1 MNKRINLNN
10 KKVAF
15 CRFKKLKDNYLITND
30 IGNYFFLSP
39 PLFKQYLEGNL
50 DKSSEVYRALEE
62 KEFIGDSLDK
72 KSLVDNYRKRNAF
85 LFLGPS
91 LHIVVVTLR
100 CNYNCVYCQA
110 SSRNLKEKGYDMDI
124 ATAKKVVNTIFC
136 TPNNLITIE
145 FQGGEPLVNWPTVKF
160 IVEYAKK
167 KNKKAGKNL
176 FITLVT
182 NLSLLTEERY
192 KFLVKNRV
200 IFCTSLDGPKDLHDR
215 NRPWSGGSSYE
226 ATTKWIKKTKAH
238 QKKDIDLYHV
248 SALLTVSRFSLKYP
262 KEIIDTYRKFGF
274 SGVHLRPLSFLGL
287 SGTMRSRI
295 GYSIKEFMEYWRET
309 MDYIIDLNLKGEN
322 FTERG
327 SKILLQ
333 KMLTDFDPG
342 FLDLRSPCG
351 AGIGQMLYNY
361 DGKVYTCD
369 EGRMLGNDTF
379 LIGNVNKN
387 SYREM
392 VSHETVKSLCVAS
405 LLESLPCDNCAYK
418 PYCGVCPVLNYAL
431 YGDIFTSLP
440 GNERCQLS
448 QGMLD
453 YLFEK
458 LQNKKIAEVFENWVN
473 PKIEN

>member
-1 MNKRINLNN
+1 MNKAINLNK

-39 PLFKQYLEGNL
+39 SLFKQYLEGSL
-50 DKSSEVYRALEE
+50 DKKGEVYQILEK

-72 KSLVDNYRKRNAF
+72 ENLVRNYRKRSAF
-85 LFLGPS
+85 LFSGPS
-91 LHIVVVTLR
+91 LHIIVATLR
-100 CNYNCVYCQA
+100 CNYNCIYCQA
-110 SSRNLKEKGYDMDI
+110 NSRNLKEKGYDMDI
-124 ATAKKVVNTIFC
+124 ETAKKVVDTIFC
-136 TPNNLITIE
+136 TSNDFITIE
-145 FQGGEPLVNWPTVKF
+145 FQGGEPLVNWPAVKF

-167 KNKKAGKNL
+167 KNKKAGKTL

-192 KFLVKNRV
+192 RFLVKNRI
-200 IFCTSLDGPKDLHDR
+200 IFCTSLDGPEELHNQ

-226 ATTKWIKKTKAH
+226 ATTKWIEKIKAR
-238 QKKDIDLYHV
+238 QKKDIDLYHI
-248 SALLTVSRFSLKYP
+248 SALLTVSRFSLKYS

-274 SGVHLRPLSFLGL
+274 SGIHLRPLSFLGL

-295 GYSIKEFMEYWRET
+295 GYSVKEFMEYWRET
-309 MDYIIDLNLKGEN
+309 MDYIIDLNLKGES

-327 SKILLQ
+327 SKIMLQ
-333 KMLTDFDPG
+333 KILTDSDPG

-361 DGKVYTCD
+361 NGKVYTCD

-379 LIGNVNKN
+379 LIGNVHKN
-387 SYREM
+387 NYREM
-392 VSHETVKSLCVAS
+392 ISHETVKSLCVAS

-440 GNERCQLS
+440 GNTRCQLY

-458 LQNKKIAEVFENWVN
+458 LQNKKIAEVFENWVK
-473 PKIEN
+473 PKMEN